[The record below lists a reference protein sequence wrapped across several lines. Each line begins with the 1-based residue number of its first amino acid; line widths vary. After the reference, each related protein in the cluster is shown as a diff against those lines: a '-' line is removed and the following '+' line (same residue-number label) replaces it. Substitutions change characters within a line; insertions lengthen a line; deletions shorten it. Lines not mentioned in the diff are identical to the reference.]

1 MANGDYIHSFK
12 IENGCVS
19 INLTQKFE
27 NPCGISYG
35 LVTDPDNANILYTT
49 GTYSNKI
56 CKIELNQGRFVREI
70 KRWGLQM
77 HLLHPVPIPYIYWS
91 LKVLILMVTKI

>member
-1 MANGDYIHSFK
+1 MQLTVIINIFMLANGDYIHSFK
-12 IENGCVS
+12 IVNQTI

-49 GTYSNKI
+49 GTYTNKI
-56 CKIELNQGRFVREI
+56 CKIELNQGRF
-70 KRWGLQM
+70 
-77 HLLHPVPIPYIYWS
+77 S
-91 LKVLILMVTKI
+91 